1 MQMEQVHASKI
12 IDVAQFVRLAEDIYD
27 PAVPSTIWDMR
38 QHLVAL
44 ARNEEVILQSMK
56 RALNVRMLEALT
68 VDQPT
73 YYIIH
78 RSPLFTLRLT
88 VWLPEHHNAQIRK
101 LENGILAYD
110 YPHNHNFDLLT
121 TTCLGEGYSTEIHN
135 IRDLRPGAQIGDI
148 FEADRVGEVQLH
160 PGSALWYEAGS
171 DVHNQIPVTAMTV
184 ALNFLPASSRYN
196 AIPQYA
202 FEVLKGARLR
212 VSGVPLSPRV
222 RELSGIRMLAKLT
235 AARWIDAERIE
246 HVAANHASDDVR
258 SYANR
263 LIALIGEARTS
274 ISDEIASEIET
285 GSLFSN
291 YLRSAELSKASRQSR
306 PSRPV

>member
-1 MQMEQVHASKI
+1 MKMEQVHASRI
-12 IDVAQFVRLAEDIYD
+12 IDVAQFVRLTEDIYD
-27 PAVPSTIWDMR
+27 PSIPSTIWDMR
-38 QHLVAL
+38 QHLVEL
-44 ARNEEVILQSMK
+44 ARNEDMILKSMK
-56 RALNVRMLEALT
+56 SALDRRMLETLT

-78 RSPLFTLRLT
+78 QSRLFTLRLT

-135 IRDLRPGAQIGDI
+135 VLDLRPGAEIGDI
-148 FEADRVGEVQLH
+148 FEADYVGEFQLH
-160 PGSALWYEAGS
+160 PGSVLWYEAGS
-171 DVHNQIPVTAMTV
+171 DVHNQIPVTAITV

-196 AIPQYA
+196 SIPQYA
-202 FEVLKGARLR
+202 FEVLEGSRLR

-235 AARWIDAERIE
+235 AARWIDGERIE
-246 HVAANHASDDVR
+246 YVAANHASDDVR

-263 LIALIGEARTS
+263 LIALIGDARTL
-274 ISDEIASEIET
+274 ISDEIAREIET

-291 YLRSAELSKASRQSR
+291 YLHSSELSKASRQSR
-306 PSRPV
+306 SSQSV